1 MLSKVCNK
9 IVNLLIENHIIQK
22 DDREIYYFGLY
33 QMISFIFNTITT
45 LVIVSFF
52 NMYIEGLLFCVFYYL
67 LRCYGGGYHSKSVIV
82 CYILSILLIIAVLW
96 TTIKIKLSI
105 LFLSVFV
112 ASFIFVFFVSPVETS
127 TKELD
132 EKEKNVYQGKTKVIL
147 IVGIIVIVLMLIKGF
162 YQGVISMSLSI
173 IIEAFMQVI
182 GLIDNKCRKQQFKLG
197 G

>member
-9 IVNLLIENHIIQK
+9 IVNLLIQNHIIQK

-82 CYILSILLIIAVLW
+82 CYILSILLIIAVLCI
-96 TTIKIKLSI
+96 TIKIKLSM
-105 LFLSVFV
+105 LFLSIFV

-127 TKELD
+127 TKNWMKKKKMFIR
-132 EKEKNVYQGKTKVIL
+132 EKQ
-147 IVGIIVIVLMLIKGF
+147 
-162 YQGVISMSLSI
+162 
-173 IIEAFMQVI
+173 
-182 GLIDNKCRKQQFKLG
+182 KLFLLLE
-197 G
+197 

>member
-82 CYILSILLIIAVLW
+82 CYILSILLIIAVLCI
-96 TTIKIKLSI
+96 TINKAKYAVFIYFCSKLYFCVLRITSRNKYKKI
-105 LFLSVFV
+105 
-112 ASFIFVFFVSPVETS
+112 
-127 TKELD
+127 
-132 EKEKNVYQGKTKVIL
+132 G
-147 IVGIIVIVLMLIKGF
+147 
-162 YQGVISMSLSI
+162 
-173 IIEAFMQVI
+173 
-182 GLIDNKCRKQQFKLG
+182 
-197 G
+197 

>member
-1 MLSKVCNK
+1 MPRFRSSGN
-9 IVNLLIENHIIQK
+9 ES
-22 DDREIYYFGLY
+22 LY
-33 QMISFIFNTITT
+33 
-45 LVIVSFF
+45 
-52 NMYIEGLLFCVFYYL
+52 
-67 LRCYGGGYHSKSVIV
+67 RYHPGTSKSNVFWQ
-82 CYILSILLIIAVLW
+82 ILR
-96 TTIKIKLSI
+96 
-105 LFLSVFV
+105 
-112 ASFIFVFFVSPVETS
+112 SPVETS
-127 TKELD
+127 TKKLD

>member
-9 IVNLLIENHIIQK
+9 IVNLLIQNHIIQK

-82 CYILSILLIIAVLW
+82 CYILSILLIIAVLCI
-96 TTIKIKLSI
+96 TIKIKLSM
-105 LFLSVFV
+105 LFLSIFV

-127 TKELD
+127 TKKLD
-132 EKEKNVYQGKTKVIL
+132 EKEKNDGIWACASIL
-147 IVGIIVIVLMLIKGF
+147 HLPKKQLREVLKNMYAALKSKGWI
-162 YQGVISMSLSI
+162 YTS
-173 IIEAFMQVI
+173 
-182 GLIDNKCRKQQFKLG
+182 FK
-197 G
+197 

>member
-82 CYILSILLIIAVLW
+82 CYILSILLIIAVLCI
-96 TTIKIKLSI
+96 TIK
-105 LFLSVFV
+105 
-112 ASFIFVFFVSPVETS
+112 
-127 TKELD
+127 
-132 EKEKNVYQGKTKVIL
+132 
-147 IVGIIVIVLMLIKGF
+147 
-162 YQGVISMSLSI
+162 
-173 IIEAFMQVI
+173 
-182 GLIDNKCRKQQFKLG
+182 
-197 G
+197 

>member
-82 CYILSILLIIAVLW
+82 CYILSILLI
-96 TTIKIKLSI
+96 KLCM
-105 LFLSVFV
+105 LFTNL
-112 ASFIFVFFVSPVETS
+112 A
-127 TKELD
+127 
-132 EKEKNVYQGKTKVIL
+132 
-147 IVGIIVIVLMLIKGF
+147 GIISCKLTGTADFKVGSTELFIKP
-162 YQGVISMSLSI
+162 S
-173 IIEAFMQVI
+173 
-182 GLIDNKCRKQQFKLG
+182 
-197 G
+197 

>member
-9 IVNLLIENHIIQK
+9 IVNLLIQNHIIQK

-82 CYILSILLIIAVLW
+82 CYILSILLIIAVLCI
-96 TTIKIKLSI
+96 TIKIKLSM
-105 LFLSVFV
+105 L
-112 ASFIFVFFVSPVETS
+112 FVFFVSPVETS
-127 TKELD
+127 TKKLD